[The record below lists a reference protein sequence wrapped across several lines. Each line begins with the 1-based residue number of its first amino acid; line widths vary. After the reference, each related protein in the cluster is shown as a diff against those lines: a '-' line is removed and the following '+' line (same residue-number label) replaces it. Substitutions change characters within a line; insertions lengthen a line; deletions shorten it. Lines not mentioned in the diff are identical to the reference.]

1 MIFLVITRQIEFNR
15 ISIVPSFQQAADYG
29 NLVAVL
35 LDSQSSINWKKG
47 SIRLYSLSH
56 RVRNAKFPFSIAFF
70 RTDFSISVASIN
82 IGWRTMMRYYIRHKN
97 SSLISWRMHVYS
109 GMISSAFYSD
119 IELAIANAL
128 VHYKYLRDDDISDE
142 KILKIRHKYV
152 FIRLTL

>member
-1 MIFLVITRQIEFNR
+1 
-15 ISIVPSFQQAADYG
+15 
-29 NLVAVL
+29 
-35 LDSQSSINWKKG
+35 
-47 SIRLYSLSH
+47 
-56 RVRNAKFPFSIAFF
+56 
-70 RTDFSISVASIN
+70 
-82 IGWRTMMRYYIRHKN
+82 
-97 SSLISWRMHVYS
+97 MHVYS

>member
-1 MIFLVITRQIEFNR
+1 ML
-15 ISIVPSFQQAADYG
+15 
-29 NLVAVL
+29 
-35 LDSQSSINWKKG
+35 
-47 SIRLYSLSH
+47 
-56 RVRNAKFPFSIAFF
+56 F
-70 RTDFSISVASIN
+70 RS
-82 IGWRTMMRYYIRHKN
+82 HKN